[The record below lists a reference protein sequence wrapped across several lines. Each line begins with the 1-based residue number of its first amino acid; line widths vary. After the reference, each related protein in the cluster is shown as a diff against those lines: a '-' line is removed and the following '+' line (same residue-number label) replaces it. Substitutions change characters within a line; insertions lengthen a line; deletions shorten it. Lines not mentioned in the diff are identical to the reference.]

1 MLIENGPFKVNAALQ
16 LVPLGV
22 ADPYRIVDLAIDEI
36 QKTGFHYEVGPFSTS
51 VEASLEEILNLV
63 LNIKNR
69 VFQDEAKEILINIQ
83 IHARKNED
91 VGQLEKVGKFKTTV

>member
-1 MLIENGPFKVNAALQ
+1 MLEVNEPFNVNAALQ

-22 ADPYRIVDLAIDEI
+22 ADSYQIVDLAIDEI
-36 QKTGFHYEVGPFSTS
+36 QKTGLPYEVGPFSTS

-63 LNIKNR
+63 LKIKNR

-83 IHARKNED
+83 IHARKDEN
-91 VGQLEKVGKFKTTV
+91 VGQLEKVGKYKTPV